1 MLYLLHG
8 ADTFRS
14 SARLRE
20 LRAMLDPAGFNSVAL
35 DGQSPDV
42 TVAALRSSCDALAF
56 FGGGRCV
63 DVSGLLTRWSTRG
76 KGADGGRRGKSDDK
90 EADPLAAL
98 VAYLPH
104 LPATTTLIFWEPGQ
118 YDPPAPLRA
127 VLRDAGAA
135 SEEFRPP
142 LGRELREWTVA
153 RAQAAGATIRPDA
166 VDALLDAL
174 CPQGWREAPR
184 GRDAALPNLQRI
196 DTEIQKLATAVL
208 SREAPVI
215 TARVVVALTVGEAE
229 TNVFRL
235 VDAVAVGD
243 TRLALTRLHEAL
255 DSGLAP
261 EMILALLQAK
271 FSTMA
276 RVRSAGG
283 AARHLGLSPYRVQE
297 TVRQIRQL
305 GADRVP
311 DCVRIVLAADEAI
324 KTGRLARGDDALY
337 WAVLELCRVGA
348 PVPIA
353 LLGA

>member
-14 SARLRE
+14 AARLRE
-20 LRAMLDPAGFNSVAL
+20 LRATLDPAGFNSVTL

-42 TVAALRSSCDALAF
+42 TLGALRSACDALAF

-63 DVSGLLTRWSTRG
+63 DVSGLLTRWSARG
-76 KGADGGRRGKSDDK
+76 KNAEGGRRGKSDDK
-90 EADPLAAL
+90 DADPLVAL

-104 LPATTTLIFWEPGQ
+104 LPATTTLIFWEPGH
-118 YDPPAPLRA
+118 YDPPASLRA

-135 SEEFRPP
+135 IEEFRPP
-142 LGRELREWTVA
+142 LGRELREWVA
-153 RAQAAGATIRPDA
+153 TRAQAAGATIRPDA
-166 VDALLDAL
+166 IDALLDAL

-215 TARVVVALTVGEAE
+215 TARVVAALTVGEAE

-243 TRLALTRLHEAL
+243 TRLALARLHEAL

-271 FSTMA
+271 FSTMV
-276 RVRSAGG
+276 RVRSAGS
-283 AARHLGLSPYRVQE
+283 AADTLGLSPYRVQE
-297 TVRQIRQL
+297 TTRQIRQL

-311 DCVRIVLAADEAI
+311 DCVRIVLEADEAI
-324 KTGRLARGDDALY
+324 KTGRLPGGDDALY

-353 LLGA
+353 PPGA